1 MYQKPTQRRFREF
14 TKFSCNNVA
23 IMTEFSQVGL
33 RVTWLVSNMVS
44 SFHCCPHL
52 CPALTVTDML
62 HIVIVVLNL
71 FFLFFI
77 LGCHLYKN

>member
-1 MYQKPTQRRFREF
+1 MYQKPTQRRFGVF
-14 TKFSCNNVA
+14 NKFSCNIVA
-23 IMTEFSQVGL
+23 IMTELSRVGL

-71 FFLFFI
+71 FFFI
-77 LGCHLYKN
+77 VLGCHLYKN